1 MCDGALQATAPLFAH
16 AADGRMFLPA
26 AIESA
31 RLWQQPPAHGL
42 IHVALRHLT
51 ASDAVVDVTVSQEDG
66 TVAAQL
72 TGRRLHA
79 VTTRTS
85 SRSWRPY
92 CVTHLP
98 WPPPVEHPGLFR
110 RGRALRRC
118 RPRRVGRRSRGRG
131 PHRCRRNRRR
141 CPGG

>member
-1 MCDGALQATAPLFAH
+1 MRCRQAAPLFAH
-16 AADGRMFLPA
+16 AADGRIDLPA

-31 RLWQQPPAHGL
+31 RVWQQPPVHGL

-79 VTTRTS
+79 VTTRDQLQEVATVLRYAPPPATSRRTPRAFPPRKGAATMPTS
-85 SRSWRPY
+85 SRRPSI
-92 CVTHLP
+92 
-98 WPPPVEHPGLFR
+98 
-110 RGRALRRC
+110 A
-118 RPRRVGRRSRGRG
+118 RPRTSPVS
-131 PHRCRRNRRR
+131 P
-141 CPGG
+141 